1 MTNRILFRTFLYCA
15 LAVGTISA
23 QRKPATPPS
32 TLVDL
37 NSASGPEMER
47 ELAIDPATAE
57 KIIAHRPYRS
67 MAELPGAGISPEV
80 VKEISAKATIRPMR
94 GQPSTMAAVPP
105 PPPNL
110 VWVDT
115 DKKVY
120 YHSGASQYQT
130 TKHGKLMPEADAQKE
145 GFKPAQ

>member
-1 MTNRILFRTFLYCA
+1 MSYRILFRTFLYCA

-37 NSASGPEMER
+37 NSASAPEMER

-67 MAELPGAGISPEV
+67 MSELPGAGISPDV
-80 VKEISAKATIRPMR
+80 VKLISSKAIIRPLR

-105 PPPNL
+105 APPNM

-130 TKHGKLMPEADAQKE
+130 TRHGKLMTETEAQKE
-145 GFKPAQ
+145 GFKPGQ